1 MVPKI
6 QDFVKNA
13 EMDAESTH
21 WPATVNSSTPSQPII
36 TEAFRARKNSQNS
49 LSRQQAP
56 NISIEE
62 PPILKVTNYQKGFSS
77 SQHIQIQNKGTEM
90 TLLC

>member
-1 MVPKI
+1 
-6 QDFVKNA
+6 
-13 EMDAESTH
+13 MDAESTH
-21 WPATVNSSTPSQPII
+21 WPATVSSSTPSQPII

-62 PPILKVTNYQKGFSS
+62 PPMLKVIYYQKEFSS
-77 SQHIQIQNKGTEM
+77 SQLIQIENTFFSFTRRYHTIHKIKVVK
-90 TLLC
+90 

>member
-1 MVPKI
+1 
-6 QDFVKNA
+6 
-13 EMDAESTH
+13 MDAESTH
-21 WPATVNSSTPSQPII
+21 WPATVSSSTPSQPII

-62 PPILKVTNYQKGFSS
+62 PPKVINYQKGFSS
-77 SQHIQIQNKGTEM
+77 SQCIQIQNTF
-90 TLLC
+90 LCS

>member
-21 WPATVNSSTPSQPII
+21 WPATVSSSTPSQPII
-36 TEAFRARKNSQNS
+36 TEAFRARKNSQN
-49 LSRQQAP
+49 LARV
-56 NISIEE
+56 
-62 PPILKVTNYQKGFSS
+62 PPRRALKLITVTRF
-77 SQHIQIQNKGTEM
+77 
-90 TLLC
+90 